1 MATDRHPGI
10 PWSYAV
16 LCSGR
21 TALAVRMRDE
31 RRPRME
37 GLEVTVLLG
46 LTILTGALLAPRL
59 RLALPLVLVIIGLAL
74 GFVPALREI
83 QLPPETV
90 LLLFLPVMLF
100 WESLTTSL
108 RAIRRDFRYILP
120 MSTLLVVA
128 SAFAV
133 AGIGL
138 LFGLP
143 WETAL
148 ILGAAVAPPDA
159 TAVAALGRLLPRR
172 MFMKL
177 KAESL
182 TNDGTALVLYAIGI
196 SLAVGGHVTP
206 LSVTWSV
213 VVSYLGGIAAGVAV
227 AALAFLLLRAVSST
241 IVINTTLLLV
251 PFVAFL
257 LAELITA
264 SGVLA
269 VVVAGV
275 IIAYVSPTVT
285 TAQSRRQAE
294 SAWPFGVFLLNGA
307 LFVLIGLEVQYVV
320 HQISAGAIGR
330 LVLVTLAVWVALLVV
345 RYLFQLLSVPFYQ
358 RTGPRPPQGV
368 RARSRVLSTFAGMR
382 GAVSL
387 AIALSVPA
395 GTVAGGAVD
404 GRDEIVFVTAG
415 VILLSLLVQ
424 GTLLPA
430 IVRWARIPADQG
442 EVEEYELAERTI
454 SGAALSALDDLAVQ
468 HEISDDVRDRIRF
481 EGYQMLEYTNA
492 RTLAREQALVDA
504 EVKALDE
511 MLGQPDPLAAGTE
524 PEADA
529 SGSEGIS
536 SGGIGS
542 DGIGGEPIET
552 DGQGAAGGSA
562 PRRTLIEGATL
573 QMIATSEDVD
583 LLQRSPLVRHE
594 EFTRLKL
601 ALLDRKREVL
611 LGLRRSGTVDDLVV
625 RRISARLDLEQL
637 RLQGLED
644 LD

>member
-1 MATDRHPGI
+1 
-10 PWSYAV
+10 
-16 LCSGR
+16 
-21 TALAVRMRDE
+21 
-31 RRPRME
+31 ME

-59 RLALPLVLVIIGLAL
+59 RLALPLVLVVLGLAL

-108 RAIRRDFRYILP
+108 RSIRRDFRYILP

-133 AGIGL
+133 AGIGI

-159 TAVAALGRLLPRR
+159 TAVAALGRMLPRR

-182 TNDGTALVLYAIGI
+182 TNDGTALVLYAIGL
-196 SLAVGGHVTP
+196 SLAVGGHITP
-206 LSVTWSV
+206 LSVTWIV
-213 VVSYLGGIAAGVAV
+213 VVSYAGGIAAGVAV
-227 AALAFLLLRAVSST
+227 AALGYLLLRAIGST
-241 IVINTTLLLV
+241 IVINTTLLLI

-257 LAELITA
+257 LAELIGA

-285 TAQSRRQAE
+285 TAPSRRQAE

-330 LVLVTLAVWVALLVV
+330 LVLVTVAVWVALLVV
-345 RYLFQLLSVPFYQ
+345 RYLFQLLSVPFYG
-358 RTGPRPPQGV
+358 RSGPRPPRGV

-395 GTVAGGAVD
+395 GAVAGGALD

-424 GTLLPA
+424 GMLLPA

-454 SGAALSALDDLAVQ
+454 SGAALAALDDLAVQ
-468 HEISDDVRDRIRF
+468 HEISDEVRDRIRF

-504 EVKALDE
+504 EVRALDE
-511 MLGQPDPLAAGTE
+511 MLGQPDPLAAGTDARE
-524 PEADA
+524 DGADPLAAGTA
-529 SGSEGIS
+529 SGAADEDPI
-536 SGGIGS
+536 S
-542 DGIGGEPIET
+542 DG
-552 DGQGAAGGSA
+552 AGGSGR
-562 PRRTLIEGATL
+562 RRTVIEGATL

-583 LLQRSPLVRHE
+583 VLQRSPLVRHDE
-594 EFTRLKL
+594 LTRLKL

-611 LGLRRSGTVDDLVV
+611 LGLRRSGTVDDVIV

-644 LD
+644 FD

>member
-1 MATDRHPGI
+1 
-10 PWSYAV
+10 
-16 LCSGR
+16 
-21 TALAVRMRDE
+21 
-31 RRPRME
+31 ME

-120 MSTLLVVA
+120 MSTLLVVV

-138 LFGLP
+138 FFGLP

-196 SLAVGGHVTP
+196 SLAVGGHITP

-213 VVSYLGGIAAGVAV
+213 IVSYLGGIAAGVAV

-241 IVINTTLLLV
+241 IVINTALLLV

-257 LAELITA
+257 VAELITA

-358 RTGPRPPQGV
+358 RTGPRPPRGV

-395 GTVAGGAVD
+395 GAVAGGALD

-454 SGAALSALDDLAVQ
+454 SGAALSALDDLAVR
-468 HEISDDVRDRIRF
+468 HEVSDDVRDRIRF
-481 EGYQMLEYTNA
+481 EGYQMLEYANA

-524 PEADA
+524 PEEVA
-529 SGSEGIS
+529 SGSEGTS
-536 SGGIGS
+536 SEGIGS
-542 DGIGGEPIET
+542 DGIGGQPIDADE
-552 DGQGAAGGSA
+552 QGSASGSA

-644 LD
+644 FD

>member
-1 MATDRHPGI
+1 
-10 PWSYAV
+10 
-16 LCSGR
+16 
-21 TALAVRMRDE
+21 
-31 RRPRME
+31 ME

-46 LTILTGALLAPRL
+46 LTILVGALLAPRV
-59 RLALPLVLVIIGLAL
+59 RLALPLVLVILGLAL
-74 GFVPALREI
+74 GFVPALRDI

-108 RAIRRDFRYILP
+108 RSIRRDFRYILP

-138 LFGLP
+138 MFGLP

-159 TAVAALGRLLPRR
+159 TAVAALGRMLPRR

-206 LSVTWSV
+206 LSVTGTI
-213 VVSYLGGIAAGVAV
+213 VVSYLGGIVAGVVV
-227 AALAFLLLRAVSST
+227 AYLGFLLLRAISST
-241 IVINTTLLLV
+241 IVINTALLLI
-251 PFVAFL
+251 PFTAFL
-257 LAELITA
+257 LAELIGA

-275 IIAYVSPTVT
+275 IIAYVSPRVT
-285 TAQSRRQAE
+285 TAPSRRQAE
-294 SAWPFGVFLLNGA
+294 AAWPFGVFLLNGA

-320 HQISAGAIGR
+320 HQISAGSIGR
-330 LVLVTLAVWVALLVV
+330 LVLITLAVWVALLVV
-345 RYLFQLLSVPFYQ
+345 RYLFQLVGAPFYG
-358 RTGPRPPQGV
+358 RTGPRPPRGV
-368 RARSRVLSTFAGMR
+368 RARSRVLNTFAGMR

-395 GTVAGGAVD
+395 GAVAGGAVD
-404 GRDEIVFVTAG
+404 GRDEVVFVTAG

-424 GTLLPA
+424 GTMLPA

-442 EVEEYELAERTI
+442 EIEEYELAERTI
-454 SGAALSALDDLAVQ
+454 SGAALAALNDLAAEHGV
-468 HEISDDVRDRIRF
+468 SDEVRDRVRF

-504 EVKALDE
+504 EVKALDA
-511 MLGQPDPLAAGTE
+511 LLDQPDPLAAGTE
-524 PEADA
+524 PEPFEGSGVLENTRGTEATGSGEPDGA
-529 SGSEGIS
+529 SG
-536 SGGIGS
+536 
-542 DGIGGEPIET
+542 
-552 DGQGAAGGSA
+552 AAA
-562 PRRTLIEGATL
+562 RRPLIEGATL
-573 QMIATSEDVD
+573 QMIATSENVD
-583 LLQRSPLVRHE
+583 LMQRSPLIRHE
-594 EFTRLKL
+594 EFSRLKL

-637 RLQGLED
+637 RLQGLEEFD
-644 LD
+644 

>member
-1 MATDRHPGI
+1 
-10 PWSYAV
+10 
-16 LCSGR
+16 
-21 TALAVRMRDE
+21 
-31 RRPRME
+31 ME

-46 LTILTGALLAPRL
+46 LTILAGALLAPRL
-59 RLALPLVLVIIGLAL
+59 RLALPLVLVVLGLAL

-108 RAIRRDFRYILP
+108 RSIRRDFRYILP

-133 AGIGL
+133 AGIGI

-159 TAVAALGRLLPRR
+159 TAVAALGRMLPRR

-182 TNDGTALVLYAIGI
+182 TNDGTALVLYAIGL
-196 SLAVGGHVTP
+196 SLAVGGHITP
-206 LSVTWSV
+206 LSVTWTV
-213 VVSYLGGIAAGVAV
+213 VVSYAGGIAAGVAV
-227 AALAFLLLRAVSST
+227 AALGYLLLRAIGST
-241 IVINTTLLLV
+241 IVINTTLLLI

-257 LAELITA
+257 LAELIGA

-285 TAQSRRQAE
+285 TAPSRRQAE

-330 LVLVTLAVWVALLVV
+330 LVLVTVAVWVALLAV
-345 RYLFQLLSVPFYQ
+345 RYLFQLLSVPFYG
-358 RTGPRPPQGV
+358 RSGPRPPRGV

-395 GTVAGGAVD
+395 GAVAGGALD

-424 GTLLPA
+424 GMLLPA

-454 SGAALSALDDLAVQ
+454 SGAALAALDDLAVQ
-468 HEISDDVRDRIRF
+468 HEISDEVRDRIRF

-504 EVKALDE
+504 EVRALDE
-511 MLGQPDPLAAGTE
+511 MLGQPDPLAAGTDARE
-524 PEADA
+524 DGADPLAAGTA
-529 SGSEGIS
+529 SGVADEDPI
-536 SGGIGS
+536 S
-542 DGIGGEPIET
+542 DG
-552 DGQGAAGGSA
+552 AGGSGR
-562 PRRTLIEGATL
+562 RRTVIEGATL

-583 LLQRSPLVRHE
+583 VLQRSPLVRHDE
-594 EFTRLKL
+594 LTRLKL

-611 LGLRRSGTVDDLVV
+611 LGLRRSGTVDDVIV

-644 LD
+644 FD

>member
-1 MATDRHPGI
+1 
-10 PWSYAV
+10 
-16 LCSGR
+16 
-21 TALAVRMRDE
+21 
-31 RRPRME
+31 ME

-59 RLALPLVLVIIGLAL
+59 RLAMPLVLVILGLAL

-120 MSTLLVVA
+120 MSTLLVVV

-196 SLAVGGHVTP
+196 SLAVGGHITP

-213 VVSYLGGIAAGVAV
+213 IVSYLGGIAAGVAV

-241 IVINTTLLLV
+241 IVINTALLLV

-358 RTGPRPPQGV
+358 RTGPRPPRGV

-395 GTVAGGAVD
+395 GTVAGGALD

-454 SGAALSALDDLAVQ
+454 SGAALSALDDLAVRF
-468 HEISDDVRDRIRF
+468 EVSDDVRDRIRF
-481 EGYQMLEYTNA
+481 EGYQMLEYANA

-524 PEADA
+524 PEEDA
-529 SGSEGIS
+529 SGSDGIPS
-536 SGGIGS
+536 DGIGS
-542 DGIGGEPIET
+542 DGIGGEPIDADE
-552 DGQGAAGGSA
+552 QGAAGGSA

-601 ALLDRKREVL
+601 GLLDRKREVL

-644 LD
+644 FD